1 MEEQKAK
8 TVEMNASQE
17 NKKLSYEELNEVCIR
32 LEQQKQYLEQQKQ
45 YLVGELQKANLTNM
59 FKRLD
64 YLFKVVEYSHS
75 FGDAEFVGNCIEEIK
90 EAMTINAEEGKE
102 EK

>member
-8 TVEMNASQE
+8 TVEMSASQE

-32 LEQQKQYLEQQKQ
+32 LEQQNQ
-45 YLVGELQKANLTNM
+45 YLVRELQKANLTNM

-90 EAMTINAEEGKE
+90 EAMTINTEEGKE

>member
-17 NKKLSYEELNEVCIR
+17 NKKLSYEKLNEVCMR
-32 LEQQKQYLEQQKQ
+32 LEQQNQ
-45 YLVGELQKANLTNM
+45 YLVRELQKANLTNM

>member
-17 NKKLSYEELNEVCIR
+17 NKKLSYDELNEVCMR
-32 LEQQKQYLEQQKQ
+32 LEQQNQ
-45 YLVGELQKANLTNM
+45 YLVRELQKANLTNM

-90 EAMTINAEEGKE
+90 EAMTINTEEGKE

>member
-17 NKKLSYEELNEVCIR
+17 NKKLSYEELNEVCMR
-32 LEQQKQYLEQQKQ
+32 LEQQNQ
-45 YLVGELQKANLTNM
+45 YLVRELQKANLTNM

-64 YLFKVVEYSHS
+64 YLFKVVEHSHS

-90 EAMTINAEEGKE
+90 EAMTINTEEGKE

>member
-17 NKKLSYEELNEVCIR
+17 NKKLSYEELNEICMR
-32 LEQQKQYLEQQKQ
+32 LEQQNQ
-45 YLVGELQKANLTNM
+45 YLVRELQKANLTNM

-90 EAMTINAEEGKE
+90 EAMTINTEEGKE

>member
-17 NKKLSYEELNEVCIR
+17 NKKLSYEELNEVCMR
-32 LEQQKQYLEQQKQ
+32 LEQQNQ
-45 YLVGELQKANLTNM
+45 YLVRELQKANLTNM

-90 EAMTINAEEGKE
+90 EAMTINTEESKE

>member
-17 NKKLSYEELNEVCIR
+17 NKKLSYEELNDVCMR
-32 LEQQKQYLEQQKQ
+32 LEQQNQ
-45 YLVGELQKANLTNM
+45 YLVRELQKANLTNM

-90 EAMTINAEEGKE
+90 EAMIINTEEGKE

>member
-17 NKKLSYEELNEVCIR
+17 NKKLSYEELNEVCMR
-32 LEQQKQYLEQQKQ
+32 LEQQNQ
-45 YLVGELQKANLTNM
+45 YLVRELQKANLTNM

>member
-17 NKKLSYEELNEVCIR
+17 NKKLSYEELNEVCMR
-32 LEQQKQYLEQQKQ
+32 LEQQNQ
-45 YLVGELQKANLTNM
+45 YLVRELQKANLTNM

-90 EAMTINAEEGKE
+90 EAMTINTEEGKE

>member
-17 NKKLSYEELNEVCIR
+17 NKKLSYKELNEVCMR
-32 LEQQKQYLEQQKQ
+32 LEQQNQ
-45 YLVGELQKANLTNM
+45 YLVRELQKVNLTNM

-90 EAMTINAEEGKE
+90 EAMTINTEEGKE

>member
-17 NKKLSYEELNEVCIR
+17 NEKLSYEELNEVCMR
-32 LEQQKQYLEQQKQ
+32 LEQQNQ
-45 YLVGELQKANLTNM
+45 YLVRELQKANLTNM

-90 EAMTINAEEGKE
+90 EAMTINTEEGKE

>member
-17 NKKLSYEELNEVCIR
+17 NKKLSYEELNEVCMR
-32 LEQQKQYLEQQKQ
+32 LEQQNQ
-45 YLVGELQKANLTNM
+45 YLVRELQKANLTNM

-90 EAMTINAEEGKE
+90 GAMTINTEEDKE

>member
-8 TVEMNASQE
+8 TVEVNASQE
-17 NKKLSYEELNEVCIR
+17 NKKLSYEELNEVCMR
-32 LEQQKQYLEQQKQ
+32 LEQQNQ
-45 YLVGELQKANLTNM
+45 YLVRELQKANLTNM

-90 EAMTINAEEGKE
+90 EAMTINTEEGKE

>member
-17 NKKLSYEELNEVCIR
+17 NKKLSYEELNDVCMR
-32 LEQQKQYLEQQKQ
+32 LEQQNQ
-45 YLVGELQKANLTNM
+45 YLVRELQKANLTNM

-90 EAMTINAEEGKE
+90 EAMTINTEEGKE